1 MRPDDLHPGDLIAGK
16 YRVRAILARQPS
28 MLVEAFHTEFD
39 QRVIVK
45 VLPAWAADAKE
56 VERFRREA
64 RVLAKLESE
73 HVARIL
79 DVGSEK
85 DGSFFLVRQH
95 LEGADLAEHV
105 QNVGA
110 LPIDEAVGIVMQL
123 AEAVAETHVHGIV
136 IRELSPSHVHL
147 ARRASGGSIAK
158 ITDFGTAKLL
168 RDNAAPAGNSSLTAT
183 AMFGLSPYSSP
194 EMVRKAKNVD
204 GRTDVWSLGAIL
216 YHLLTGQ
223 APFQGDIATLMLAI
237 TRDDPTPPSMLR
249 RGLPQEIDQIIAWA
263 LAKDVDR
270 RFRDVNAL
278 AHALAPYGGSE
289 AQVLAE
295 RITALHAAARGHKDG
310 PGSRP
315 TSPRTQPP
323 PRSAAPPRS
332 GASAPPPAM
341 PGASGSMRA
350 PPIPTGLGSPASGP
364 RTQPPPPM
372 PGPPNGGVIAAMR
385 SRLPSGLDDLPAG
398 EDDATVVLGASEQ
411 QSGRK
416 PNAIPPPPPSMPPTP
431 WQPGAERARPRIVPP
446 AAALSQPPPSMATQM
461 GSVSSALG
469 GQMASMGSGM
479 GSGLGAGALGGGTL
493 QGGSHGP
500 SSSQSLSRDAVAA
513 QASSLSPA
521 SSQAMARASKTQ
533 GGQDRRVLVGA
544 MASMAVLLPVI
555 LVLLLSKSSTSTGTE
570 LAAAPI
576 PVATERS
583 FAPTPDPVVPQ
594 APPPIVA
601 TAEPTAAPSDSA
613 AASASAAP
621 PASVA
626 VAEPPPVANNP
637 RTPPP
642 RAPPPPREPPPREP
656 PPKKDPPKKEEPP
669 PKKEE
674 PKSSS
679 GGSNGNL
686 LAIAS
691 GGSCTFIVNGSP
703 KGSGSSVKVALSPGN
718 YSVTCKPSS
727 GASKSRSVSIKS
739 GETSMLTFKL

>member
-1 MRPDDLHPGDLIAGK
+1 
-16 YRVRAILARQPS
+16 

-39 QRVIVK
+39 QRVVVK
-45 VLPAWAADAKE
+45 VLPPWAADAKE

-85 DGSFFLVRQH
+85 DGSFYLVRQH
-95 LEGADLAEHV
+95 LDGSDLAEHV
-105 QNVGA
+105 TSVGA
-110 LPIDEAVGIVMQL
+110 LPLEEAVNITMQL

-136 IRELSPSHVHL
+136 IRELSPAHVHL
-147 ARRASGGSIAK
+147 ARRVGGGPIAK

-223 APFQGDIATLMLAI
+223 APFVGDIATLMLAI

-249 RGLPQEIDQIIAWA
+249 RGLPQELDQIVAWA

-278 AHALAPYGGSE
+278 AHALAPYGTGES
-289 AQVLAE
+289 QVLAE
-295 RITALHAAARGHKDG
+295 RINALHAAARGNKDG

-315 TSPRTQPP
+315 SSTRTQPP
-323 PRSAAPPRS
+323 PRSAPPPR
-332 GASAPPPAM
+332 
-341 PGASGSMRA
+341 PGATGPQAPAPGSMRPPPVPTNLGGGA
-350 PPIPTGLGSPASGP
+350 PSPSNGP

-372 PGPPNGGVIAAMR
+372 GAGAGLVAAMR
-385 SRLPSGLDDLPAG
+385 SRLPAGLDDLPAG
-398 EDDATVVLGASEQ
+398 EDDATVVLGAMDQ

-416 PNAIPPPPPSMPPTP
+416 PNTIPPPPPSMPPTP
-431 WQPGAERARPRIVPP
+431 WQPGAERTRSPRLVPP
-446 AAALSQPPPSMATQM
+446 AALSQQQPSMASQM
-461 GSVSSALG
+461 GSVSSSLG
-469 GQMASMGSGM
+469 GMNMSSAQG
-479 GSGLGAGALGGGTL
+479 GALGSGSLG
-493 QGGSHGP
+493 GGSP
-500 SSSQSLSRDAVAA
+500 ASSQSLSREAVAA

-521 SSQAMARASKTQ
+521 SSQALQRASKTQ

-544 MASMAVLLPVI
+544 LAAMAVLLPVI
-555 LVLLLSKSSTSTGTE
+555 LVLLLGGRTTPTATE
-570 LAAAPI
+570 GSDVNAAPI
-576 PVATERS
+576 PVPTTTGRAATP
-583 FAPTPDPVVPQ
+583 APDPIP
-594 APPPIVA
+594 APPPPQIVA
-601 TAEPTAAPSDSA
+601 TAEPTAAPAPS
-613 AASASAAP
+613 ASASAAP
-621 PASVA
+621 SQVVA
-626 VAEPPPVANNP
+626 VAGPPPPANPAGRPPP
-637 RTPPP
+637 RTPP
-642 RAPPPPREPPPREP
+642 AREL
-656 PPKKDPPKKEEPP
+656 PPKKEPP

-674 PKSSS
+674 PKSS
-679 GGSNGNL
+679 GGSQGNL

-703 KGSGSSVKVALSPGN
+703 KGSGSSVKVSLAPGN

>member
-28 MLVEAFHTEFD
+28 LLVEAFHTEFD

-85 DGSFFLVRQH
+85 DGSFYLVRQH
-95 LEGADLAEHV
+95 LEGTDLAEHV
-105 QNVGA
+105 QKVGA
-110 LPIDEAVGIVMQL
+110 LQLDEAVGIVMQL

-136 IRELSPSHVHL
+136 IRELSPAHVHL
-147 ARRASGGSIAK
+147 ARRVGGGHIAK
-158 ITDFGTAKLL
+158 VSDFGTAKLL

-223 APFQGDIATLMLAI
+223 PPFQGDIATLMLAI

-278 AHALAPYGGSE
+278 AHALAPYGTSE
-289 AQVLAE
+289 SQVLAE

-315 TSPRTQPP
+315 ASPRAQA
-323 PRSAAPPRS
+323 PR
-332 GASAPPPAM
+332 SAPPPR
-341 PGASGSMRA
+341 PGASTPPPPGSMR
-350 PPIPTGLGSPASGP
+350 PPAMPTGMGASSGP

-372 PGPPNGGVIAAMR
+372 PAGAAGGGLVAAMR

-398 EDDATVVLGASEQ
+398 EDDATVVLGAMEQ
-411 QSGRK
+411 QTGRK
-416 PNAIPPPPPSMPPTP
+416 PNTIPPPPPSMPPTP
-431 WQPGAERARPRIVPP
+431 WQPGAERARSPRLVPP
-446 AAALSQPPPSMATQM
+446 AALSQPPPSMASQM
-461 GSVSSALG
+461 GNVSTAMG
-469 GQMASMGSGM
+469 GMANSS
-479 GSGLGAGALGGGTL
+479 LGGTL
-493 QGGSHGP
+493 GASHGP
-500 SSSQSLSRDAVAA
+500 GSSQSLSRDAVAA

-521 SSQAMARASKTQ
+521 THALQRASKTQ
-533 GGQDRRVLVGA
+533 GGRDRRVLVGA

-555 LVLLLSKSSTSTGTE
+555 LVLLLSKSAGPTPAE
-570 LAAAPI
+570 LGAAPI
-576 PVATERS
+576 PVATERVLP
-583 FAPTPDPVVPQ
+583 PTPDPV
-594 APPPIVA
+594 PPPTSAPIVA
-601 TAEPTAAPSDSA
+601 SPEPTTAPAPTPSA
-613 AASASAAP
+613 TGSQV
-621 PASVA
+621 VA
-626 VAEPPPVANNP
+626 IAEPPTPPTPPNNP
-637 RTPPP
+637 GARTPPP
-642 RAPPPPREPPPREP
+642 RQPPAREPPAREP
-656 PPKKDPPKKEEPP
+656 PPKKEPPKKEE

-674 PKSSS
+674 PKSSG